1 MTAHVHTLNK
11 PQRFALITISDSRTV
26 ENDESGRIMLELT
39 QSAGHSVVFRQ
50 IVRDE
55 PVAIKGLLKDLIGK
69 ADVVCLS
76 GGTGISRRDRTFEAV
91 SELLEKTLCGFGELF
106 RALSYDEIGAAA
118 MLSRAIGGL
127 YRGMVVFAMPGSP
140 HAVRLALNK
149 LILPQA
155 THLAG
160 ELRKQ

>member
-26 ENDESGRIMLELT
+26 ENDESGRIMLDLT

-55 PVAIKGLLKDLIGK
+55 PVTIKGLLKDLIGK

-91 SELLEKTLCGFGELF
+91 SELLEKTLSGFGELF

-140 HAVRLALNK
+140 HAVRLAMKN